1 MTARRLILM
10 RHATQTGAAV
20 RDHDR
25 PLTSKGRDEA
35 FQVGAR
41 LSEDG
46 PIPQFVLSSTA
57 LRCQETWQAVAG
69 GLGASVLAEFDPG
82 LYNASSRD
90 LLLGIAG
97 IDENIEVLL
106 VLAHNPGIS
115 MLAADLALTRD
126 KDVDLPGGG
135 FSPASTA
142 CFEIEGPWS
151 EISARRARLIRFDRT
166 PRT

>member
-1 MTARRLILM
+1 LILM
-10 RHATQTGAAV
+10 RHATQTGDAV

-25 PLTSKGRDEA
+25 PLTSKGCDEA
-35 FQVGAR
+35 FRVGVR
-41 LSEDG
+41 LAEGG
-46 PIPQFVLSSTA
+46 PIPEFVLSSTA
-57 LRCQETWQAVAG
+57 RRCQETWQAVSR
-69 GLGASVLAEFDPG
+69 GLGSSVPAEFDPG

-90 LLLGIAG
+90 LLTGIAG
-97 IDENIEVLL
+97 IDDKIEVLL

-115 MLAADLALTRD
+115 ILAADLAAARD
-126 KDVDLPGGG
+126 EDLDILGGG

-151 EISARRARLIRFDRT
+151 EISASRARLIRFDRA